1 MSPSESSPDTTN
13 FVSQEQIDTLLKGSS
28 EYAFSEGEDPLGDIA
43 DFINTDDIDRLL
55 GDDPEED
62 DFKGAA
68 MEDEMSDE
76 PFSEDEDLSMIS
88 MDDVQRVL
96 SEDDYAPPSDEEN
109 FDLGEVSE
117 PSEDASDIGDGDED
131 GDLIS
136 QDDIN
141 RLLKN
146 SGVDALDSD
155 SDSDEIAE
163 GFQISP
169 EELDIL
175 VTDPS
180 EKAPEIRS
188 DEAPTQDPQEVEEE
202 ALAPEKPSGKKKRI
216 VMAALF
222 LTLSVVAGGTGWFFL
237 MGSGDGNR
245 SSVSP
250 SPSSVAGEEGQGTVS
265 VGVGEPEVVSRL
277 ENFLIPAA
285 DGNTYAFI
293 STHIAIT
300 IRGVKNNP
308 MKGYEPFYRKHIYDA
323 LAAKLGTLSGEKPVA
338 HELRELVRKTAGALL
353 SEGVIDKVVLENYR
367 LL

>member
-1 MSPSESSPDTTN
+1 MSPSESSPYTDN
-13 FVSQEQIDTLLKGSS
+13 FVSQEQIDTLLEGSND
-28 EYAFSEGEDPLGDIA
+28 YAFPDGVDPLGDIA

-55 GDDPEED
+55 GEDPEED
-62 DFKGAA
+62 DFNGAA
-68 MEDEMSDE
+68 MEGEMSDE

-96 SEDDYAPPSDEEN
+96 SEGDDYDPPLEEETL
-109 FDLGEVSE
+109 DLEGALE
-117 PSEDASDIGDGDED
+117 PSEEAGNGD

-146 SGVDALDSD
+146 SGVDAQDTGQE
-155 SDSDEIAE
+155 EIAE

-175 VTDPS
+175 VTDPP
-180 EKAPEIRS
+180 EKAPELRN
-188 DEAPTQDPQEVEEE
+188 DVVPDQEPPEVVEE
-202 ALAPEKPSGKKKRI
+202 ALELEAPPGKKKRI

-222 LTLSVVAGGTGWFFL
+222 LSLAVVAGGCGWFFL
-237 MGSGDGNR
+237 AGSGAGD
-245 SSVSP
+245 SPTVTSSPSVSGDDGMGNIP
-250 SPSSVAGEEGQGTVS
+250 VEA
-265 VGVGEPEVVSRL
+265 GEPEVVSRL

-285 DGNTYAFI
+285 DGNSYAFV

-300 IRGVKNNP
+300 IRGVKKDP
-308 MKGYEPFYRKHIYDA
+308 IKGYEPFYRKRIYDA
-323 LAAKLGTLSGEKPVA
+323 LAAKLGKISGEKPVE
-338 HELRELVRKTAGALL
+338 HELREQVRKTAGALL
-353 SEGVIDKVVLENYR
+353 TEGVIDKVVLESYR